1 MFGYRLVRDADW
13 ADLRA
18 DRDAAIAKLDRANN
32 VILVLTASES
42 TARAEAAGA
51 KVKAELLTVDLN
63 LARHE
68 RAVYQ
73 HKLTGLPAVTASI
86 VSGQPRRSEALGA
99 GVDLFDDVGEEA
111 AQVLEREGLLHRSET
126 AKELDLLEESLTA
139 AVKE

>member
-13 ADLRA
+13 ERLRDERDLAIIKADVFQERTL
-18 DRDAAIAKLDRANN
+18 L
-32 VILVLTASES
+32 LTASEA

-51 KVKAELLTVDLN
+51 KTKAEFLTVDLN

-73 HKLTGLPAVTASI
+73 HKLTGLPAITASI

-111 AQVLEREGLLHRSET
+111 AQVLEREGLLSQSDSG
-126 AKELDLLEESLTA
+126 KELDILEQSLTA

>member
-13 ADLRA
+13 RELRDEQA
-18 DRDAAIAKLDRANN
+18 RTLAALFAAHER
-32 VILVLTASES
+32 ILALTGSEA

-51 KVKAELLTVDLN
+51 KTKAELLTVDLN

-68 RAVYQ
+68 RATYQ
-73 HKLTGLPAVTASI
+73 HKLTGLPALTANI

-99 GVDLFDDVGEEA
+99 GVDLYDDVGNDVAE
-111 AQVLEREGLLHRSET
+111 VLEREGLLGAT
-126 AKELDLLEESLTA
+126 DYGPLDLEAESLTA